1 MQDISFEQVLHM
13 EDYQRSLNDDVCIA
27 VVQPHNFI
35 ALTPELEFQFHRIV
49 QMAARIF
56 DVSDALVSLVRCD
69 QQFVFTRA
77 GLDVHDVSQALS
89 LCNHTIMGRDV
100 FVVADANEDERFSLY
115 TDIQCASSI
124 RFYAGYPLLSAGGH
138 ALGCLCLIDHKS
150 RHDFSVRDKQNLR
163 DLASLVCNSIDMHC
177 VETMHSEERSNFRHI
192 TATSSDGIICANSRN
207 LITSWNE
214 GAETLFGYSA
224 QEAVGQSLDLIIPTS
239 MRGLHSAGLA
249 RISSGGPKR
258 LIGSSANLNALRRDG
273 SEFPIELSLSQWQE
287 GGEHC
292 FGAII
297 RDNTARANAEKLLKH
312 AAEHDYLTGLAN
324 RARLTHCIR
333 EAMDAKQPTTL
344 LLIDL
349 DGFKDVNDTL
359 GHRAGDFVLQVVA
372 ARLLQAVQDEYIVS
386 RLGGDEFVVFTTGI
400 TDQVQARDL
409 GLDLIRVI
417 EEQIEFD
424 DQPIFIGASVGVA
437 IHQGNG
443 ESEVQLL
450 DNADL
455 ALYQAKSDGRHSV
468 SIFTPELRQSAS
480 RHDAISSS
488 MRQAWERQEFELYYQ
503 PQVNLADGSLCGA
516 EALIRWNH
524 PTLGVTAPAVFLPAL
539 EAGLLAVPV
548 GEWILRTACRQ
559 AAQWRSMGLKQ
570 FRIGV
575 NLFAAQ
581 FRTRDLADMVET
593 ALADVNLP
601 ASALELEI
609 TENTILCNEQR
620 ILQPL
625 KHLRGLG
632 VGIAFDDFGTGFASL
647 SLLKNYPVSRL
658 KIDRSFVSGADTSPR
673 DEAII
678 EAVTRLA
685 AGFELEVIA
694 EGIETQEQASLMLRY
709 ACRQGQG
716 YLYGRPMTAGDFT
729 HRYLD
734 GRTVADE

>member
-1 MQDISFEQVLHM
+1 M
-13 EDYQRSLNDDVCIA
+13 EDYQWSLNDDGCIA
-27 VVQPHNFI
+27 AVEPHNFI
-35 ALTPELEFQFHRIV
+35 ALTPELELQFDRIG

-56 DVSDALVSLVRCD
+56 DVPVALVTLVRRD
-69 QQFVFTRA
+69 QQFLMTRT
-77 GLDVHDVSQALS
+77 GLDARDTRHALS
-89 LCNHTIMGRDV
+89 LCKYTIMGNNA
-100 FVVADANEDERFSLY
+100 FVVADANDDKRFGLY
-115 TDIQCASSI
+115 KYIQCVSSI
-124 RFYAGYPLLSAGGH
+124 RFYAGYPLLSPDGH
-138 ALGCLCLIDHKS
+138 ALGSLCLIDHKS
-150 RHDFSVRDKQNLR
+150 RHDFSARDEQSLR
-163 DLASLVCNSIDMHC
+163 DLASLVCKSIVMRF
-177 VETMHSEERSNFRHI
+177 VEIKGNEDRSNFQHI
-192 TATSSDGIICANSRN
+192 AATSSDGIICANSRN
-207 LITSWNE
+207 QITSWNE
-214 GAETLFGYSA
+214 GAEKLFGYSA
-224 QEAVGQSLDLIIPTS
+224 QEAVGQPLDLIIPAS

-249 RISSGGPKR
+249 RICSGGPKR

-287 GGEHC
+287 DGEHC

-333 EAMDAKQPTTL
+333 EAMAAKQPTTL

-372 ARLLQAVQDEYIVS
+372 TRLLQAVQDEHMVS
-386 RLGGDEFVVFTTGI
+386 RLGGDEFVVFVTEI
-400 TDQVQARDL
+400 TDQVQARNL

-437 IHQGNG
+437 IHHGTG

-480 RHDAISSS
+480 RNDAISSS

-503 PQVNLADGSLCGA
+503 PQINLADGSLFGA

-524 PTLGVTAPAVFLPAL
+524 QTLGVTAPALFLPAL

-548 GEWILRTACRQ
+548 GEWILRTACWQ
-559 AAQWRSMGLKQ
+559 AAQWRSMGLKH

-609 TENTILCNEQR
+609 TENTILRNEQR

-625 KHLRGLG
+625 QHLRGLG

-658 KIDRSFVSGADTSPR
+658 KIDRSFVSGPDTSPR
-673 DEAII
+673 DEAVI

-685 AGFELEVIA
+685 AGFELEVTA

-709 ACRQGQG
+709 DCGQGQG

-729 HRYLD
+729 HRYF
-734 GRTVADE
+734 GARAVADE